1 MKIVWNE
8 QTDENKYILEI
19 EYKNGTKGYLK
30 NADYKVICHWY
41 DIASKVEDMVGL
53 TLFST
58 TGKVIATKCKA
69 AA

>member
-1 MKIVWNE
+1 MIKWLDN
-8 QTDENKYILEI
+8 QTAENKYILEI
-19 EYKNGTKGYLK
+19 EFKNGTKGYLK
-30 NADYKVICHWY
+30 NADYKVVCHWY
-41 DIASKVEDMVGL
+41 EVAKKVEDMVGV